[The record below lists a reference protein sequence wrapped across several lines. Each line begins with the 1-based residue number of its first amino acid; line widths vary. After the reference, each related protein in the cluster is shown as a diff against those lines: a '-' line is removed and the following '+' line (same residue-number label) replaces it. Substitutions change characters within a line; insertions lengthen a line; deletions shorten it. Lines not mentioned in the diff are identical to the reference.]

1 MAGQSGLTWALSVR
15 TTASPAAY
23 TAIAGLRTRSFKIN
37 NNAVDVTTAE
47 SSNRWREM
55 LGDVGQVELEIDAA
69 GLYQKDA
76 PGHLLPTLVASG
88 ASTVFKIDSGATG
101 AGPTTGITIV
111 GSFIVT
117 EYQASAAYNEAATF
131 TVKLMSTG
139 APTITYSP
147 VATTPA

>member
-23 TAIAGLRTRSFKIN
+23 TAIAGIRTKSFKIN

-47 SSNRWREM
+47 STGRWKEL
-55 LGDVGQVELEIDAA
+55 LGDAGQVELEIDAS

-76 PGHLLPTLVASG
+76 PGHLLPSLVASG
-88 ASTVFKIDSGATG
+88 AATVFQLVSAASS
-101 AGPTTGITIV
+101 AGVTIV
-111 GSFIVT
+111 GSFIVS
-117 EYQASAAYNEAATF
+117 EYNLTAAYNEAATF

-147 VATTPA
+147 VATTTA

>member
-1 MAGQSGLTWALSVR
+1 MAGQSGTTWALSVR

-37 NNAVDVTTAE
+37 NNPVDVTTAE
-47 SSNRWREM
+47 SSGRWREL
-55 LGDVGQVELEIDAA
+55 LGDTGTVELEIDAA

-88 ASTVFKIDSGATG
+88 ASQIFQLVSA
-101 AGPTTGITIV
+101 ASSPGITIV
-111 GSFIVT
+111 GSFVVS
-117 EYQASAAYNEAATF
+117 EYEASATYNEASTF

-147 VATTPA
+147 AATTPA

>member
-1 MAGQSGLTWALSVR
+1 MAGQTGLTWALSVR

-37 NNAVDVTTAE
+37 NNAVDVTTAD
-47 SSNRWREM
+47 SSGRWREL
-55 LGDVGQVELEIDAA
+55 LGDTGQVELEIDAS

-76 PGHLLPTLVASG
+76 PGHVLPTLVASG
-88 ASTVFKIDSGATG
+88 ASQVFQLVSA
-101 AGPTTGITIV
+101 ASSAGITIV
-111 GSFIVT
+111 GSFVVT
-117 EYQASAAYNEAATF
+117 EYNITASYNEAATF